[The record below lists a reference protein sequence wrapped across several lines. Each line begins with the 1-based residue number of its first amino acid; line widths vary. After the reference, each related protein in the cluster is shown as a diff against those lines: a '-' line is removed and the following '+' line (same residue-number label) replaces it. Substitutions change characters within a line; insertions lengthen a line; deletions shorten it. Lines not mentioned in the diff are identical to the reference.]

1 MSLRIELNAMGR
13 KRTGRTALH
22 RENIWTT
29 QLRGPEDHRVLC
41 KHLPLIYLLTALSKH
56 SLSEAHGSPA
66 GLLRALVASVVH
78 GNDNNSDFITLLG
91 EE

>member
-22 RENIWTT
+22 HENIRTT
-29 QLRGPEDHRVLC
+29 QLRGPEDHQVLC
-41 KHLPLIYLLTALSKH
+41 KHLTLVYLLTALSKH

-66 GLLRALVASVVH
+66 GLLRASVVSAVH
-78 GNDNNSDFITLLG
+78 ENDNNSDFITLWG